1 MSIRLAP
8 PAVPELTTAARP
20 LAVWHT
26 RHPWR
31 VAAAVGLGGVLLTA
45 VGMGVVDTRGLDG
58 APALLV
64 PAAFV
69 GLSAVLG
76 LLVMWRSR
84 PSMADYGF
92 RRPVGVGRVSWAL
105 PLVAVVVI
113 VIATSEIRLVPATL
127 AASTLLAVAVGF
139 NEEIWFRG
147 LLMAPLR
154 QFGSRRSIV
163 ASAAVF
169 GALHLTNFLT
179 GQPLPHLLVQFA
191 FACLVGVVLA
201 EIVAVTGSLW
211 IGIVWHVVYD
221 AVAFTVVDDFTDR
234 GLVGLTLIVVGLTA
248 YAAWLWRALPVDGP
262 RVAVA
267 G

>member
-76 LLVMWRSR
+76 LLVMRRSR

-105 PLVAVVVI
+105 PLAAVVVI

-147 LLMAPLR
+147 LLLAALR
-154 QFGSRRSIV
+154 RLGRRRAV
-163 ASAAVF
+163 VGASAVF
-169 GALHLTNFLT
+169 GTLHLTN
-179 GQPLPHLLVQFA
+179 LLGGGDPTYVGLQFA
-191 FACLVGVVLA
+191 FACLVGFVLA
-201 EIVAVTGSLW
+201 ELVEVTGSLW
-211 IGIVWHVVYD
+211 IGIVWHALYDLVAFSVGDSLTAGALVGIAAMTAVLVVY
-221 AVAFTVVDDFTDR
+221 A
-234 GLVGLTLIVVGLTA
+234 A
-248 YAAWLWRALPVDGP
+248 YLWRRLPNGKD
-262 RVAVA
+262 
-267 G
+267 